1 MEGGPRRLLRLL
13 GRHGGVREGGG
24 VDIIDMGAAS
34 LAAVLFMECTGPGSD
49 SQAPETALACS
60 RCCQH
65 HTHVPRASP
74 PPCAPTQS
82 QLHYVHLFGDFPQSR
97 GWQPKGP
104 AVSTPQARTD
114 RSQCIN
120 TPVPTPPEQGSC
132 SHGFP
137 ESPGRNHCRRPQW
150 RL

>member
-1 MEGGPRRLLRLL
+1 MEVSGREVVLTSLTWERPAWLQSCLWNVPALVLILKPLKRLWPAADVVSTIPMSPGPHHLR
-13 GRHGGVREGGG
+13 
-24 VDIIDMGAAS
+24 
-34 LAAVLFMECTGPGSD
+34 VL
-49 SQAPETALACS
+49 Q
-60 RCCQH
+60 
-65 HTHVPRASP
+65 PRVN
-74 PPCAPTQS
+74 CK
-82 QLHYVHLFGDFPQSR
+82 YVHLFGDFPQSR
-97 GWQPKGP
+97 RWQPKGP